1 MSQTAREQMPM
12 WCPPTPPQD
21 ENDVY
26 IDHSMGF
33 LYEQTIM
40 SESQLPVVYVKK
52 EHKRRLDALP
62 AAEREGT
69 VYKMIQI

>member
-1 MSQTAREQMPM
+1 M

-52 EHKRRLDALP
+52 EHKRMRVDTLP
-62 AAEREGT
+62 AVEREGNCC
-69 VYKMIQI
+69 YMYP

>member
-1 MSQTAREQMPM
+1 M
-12 WCPPTPPQD
+12 WSTPTPTQD

-52 EHKRRLDALP
+52 EHKRMRVDALP
-62 AAEREGT
+62 TVEREGNCCY
-69 VYKMIQI
+69 V